1 MVWDSKSAGKGE
13 VAFLTETI
21 TLPAS
26 AVREYSSV
34 IEQFGPNFRFANRY
48 IMVGLNPSAVSGSNL
63 DIALYGSTDRA
74 GTTKVLLTD
83 AIIADLT
90 ATGWVFGQ
98 VDLNAY
104 PFPFYWIAW
113 TADAD
118 ESANTIQVLIAG
130 Q

>member
-1 MVWDSKSAGKGE
+1 MAWSSQSGGKGD

-21 TLPAS
+21 TLPSS

-34 IEQFGPNFRFANRY
+34 IDQFGPNFRFANRY
-48 IMVGLNPSAVSGSNL
+48 IMVGLNPSALSGNL
-63 DIALYGSTDRA
+63 DIGLYGSTDRA
-74 GTTKVLLTD
+74 GTTKVELVD
-83 AIIADLT
+83 AIIADIST
-90 ATGWVFGQ
+90 TGWVFGQ

-104 PFPFYWIAW
+104 PYPYYWIAW
-113 TADAD
+113 LADQN